1 MRAWL
6 LLLLLAAAACSGL
19 PARIDDRSSP
29 EAAYRTFR
37 GALARDE
44 WEREWECLSDPLR
57 RRLGLRDRGD
67 WKDAR
72 VLVLTRRHMLVR
84 GVVASE
90 VEGEPE
96 TLADGR
102 VVVSLKFPFGYRGD
116 VLLTRLN
123 VLRIFLVGESRPRI
137 YEQLDKLEV
146 VVEAGSLRVA
156 LDPGLVRDWTEFGV
170 LRPGDE
176 IERIE
181 AGVEWFLDDF
191 RAGDESPDTV
201 REAVEASEAERSSGG
216 TERIEG

>member
-1 MRAWL
+1 MRTGL

-19 PARIDDRSSP
+19 PARIDDRTTP
-29 EAAYRTFR
+29 ESAYRTFR

-44 WEREWECLSDPLR
+44 WEREWDCLSDTLR

-72 VLVLTRRHMLVR
+72 VLVLTRRHTLVK
-84 GVVASE
+84 GIVASE
-90 VEGEPE
+90 VHGDPAP
-96 TLADGR
+96 LADGR
-102 VVVSLKFPFGYRGD
+102 VVLNVKFPFGFHGD
-116 VLLTRLN
+116 VYLSRLT
-123 VLRIFLVGESRPRI
+123 VLRIFVVGDARPRI
-137 YEQLDKLEV
+137 YEQLERLAVEV
-146 VVEAGSLRVA
+146 EPGALRIA
-156 LDPGLVRDWTEFGV
+156 LDPELVQEWREFGV
-170 LRPGDE
+170 LRPEDE

-201 REAVEASEAERSSGG
+201 REAVEASEAEGNR